1 VQLTRRTIRCQ
12 NGISAALLLLN
23 AGFLLA
29 SAGPLQGQT
38 AATVAKLAP
47 YAEAKENANRQ
58 AKEWIARSTPGLA
71 LAVAIE
77 GKIVYSEG
85 FGFADRLSRH
95 TCCRRAGYEFDRS

>member
-23 AGFLLA
+23 VGFLPA

-38 AATVAKLAP
+38 AAAVAKLAP
-47 YAEAKENANRQ
+47 YEAKENANRQ
-58 AKEWIARSTPGLA
+58 AKEWIARGTPGLA
-71 LAVAIE
+71 LAVAID

-85 FGFADRLSRH
+85 FGFADHLSRH